1 MFRRSLL
8 FISILHVFGM
18 WGIGQGSG
26 YGVHTKPALQS
37 PQWLFFDGATHD
49 PHTSPSNFKR
59 ASGGLVSE
67 LTWECQYHENT
78 KIWFIKIEQLVD
90 ISYGCKRKFTF
101 CGDFWMNRSCR
112 WIRTIWYTFSLFTKL
127 IFFAR
132 SFLLTTATYCFI
144 FVIGYLMA
152 SIGCFYASTKMIS
165 TKTMPVLAVV
175 HVFCL
180 TFIVCLTFLLSF
192 EFILNRS
199 KFRSRRLDRLVI
211 YFINYLVWNE

>member
-1 MFRRSLL
+1 
-8 FISILHVFGM
+8 M

-26 YGVHTKPALQS
+26 YGVHTKAALQS

-59 ASGGLVSE
+59 ASVGLVSE
-67 LTWECQYHENT
+67 LTWGCQYHENT
-78 KIWFIKIEQLVD
+78 KMSFIIKLVD
-90 ISYGCKRKFTF
+90 ISYECMRKFTF
-101 CGDFWMNRSCR
+101 WGDFWLNCSCW
-112 WIRTIWYTFSLFTKL
+112 WIRSNWYTFPLFTKFM
-127 IFFAR
+127 FFAG
-132 SFLLTTATYCFI
+132 SFLLATATDCFI

-192 EFILNRS
+192 EFILKRS
-199 KFRSRRLDRLVI
+199 KFRSRRLDTVVI
-211 YFINYLVWNE
+211 SCIIYILWIFYSSHYLTFTVW